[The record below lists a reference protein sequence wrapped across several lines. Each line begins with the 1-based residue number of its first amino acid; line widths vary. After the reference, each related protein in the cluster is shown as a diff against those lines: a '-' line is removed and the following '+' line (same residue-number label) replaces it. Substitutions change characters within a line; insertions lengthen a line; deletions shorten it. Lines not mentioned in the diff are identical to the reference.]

1 VQRIHSKDFA
11 ELEKTIN
18 RKLRKVGPNY
28 GIRNLYR
35 TPQGRYGFEMRVSVD
50 PRDEA
55 KLHQIVREV
64 LRALPG
70 DRPVQAT
77 WYLPESLVARVKS
90 RAKKKG
96 VSQSAL
102 VAEYLAE
109 AL

>member
-1 VQRIHSKDFA
+1 MQKIHSKDYA

-18 RKLRKVGPNY
+18 HKLRKVGPNY
-28 GIRNLYR
+28 GIRNLHR
-35 TPQGRYGFEMRVSVD
+35 TPRGRYGFEMRVSVD

-55 KLHQIVREV
+55 K
-64 LRALPG
+64 
-70 DRPVQAT
+70 
-77 WYLPESLVARVKS
+77 WYLPESLVERVKS

-102 VAEYLAE
+102 VAECLAE

>member
-1 VQRIHSKDFA
+1 MQKIHSKDYA

-18 RKLRKVGPNY
+18 RKLRKVGSNY

-35 TPQGRYGFEMRVSVD
+35 TPQGRYRFEMSVSVD

-64 LRALPG
+64 LRELPG
-70 DRPVQAT
+70 DRPVQAK
-77 WYLPESLVARVKS
+77 WYLPESLVERVKS

>member
-1 VQRIHSKDFA
+1 
-11 ELEKTIN
+11 
-18 RKLRKVGPNY
+18 
-28 GIRNLYR
+28 
-35 TPQGRYGFEMRVSVD
+35 MRVSVD

-70 DRPVQAT
+70 DRPVQAK
-77 WYLPESLVARVKS
+77 WYLPESLVERVKS

-102 VAEYLAE
+102 VAQCLAE